1 MADASQ
7 HPRVVF
13 AFPAGDDLKLEGGR
27 PTVQVRVKEEGIE
40 NEVIKYAPVR
50 LQAAGGGGQHEQP
63 AKYFVARIKSG
74 PGSRGWKVNGIKVD
88 GLEQR
93 GELPHNGR
101 VRITCT
107 ESVLDDILTPMERS
121 VKTYLTSTLS
131 RDLIEL
137 LAVLAV
143 ERPDDAHLW
152 LASKLLE
159 RSPGGPFVAVKR
171 SALLAKKGGAA
182 PASSR
187 ADEDGGGRGGGGGS
201 GGGDSGVPAPGSV

>member
-107 ESVLDDILTPMERS
+107 ESVLDDIAKAQRAAAAGDTPRTKKS
-121 VKTYLTSTLS
+121 KKQKRLQRGWVRTL
-131 RDLIEL
+131 L
-137 LAVLAV
+137 
-143 ERPDDAHLW
+143 
-152 LASKLLE
+152 
-159 RSPGGPFVAVKR
+159 
-171 SALLAKKGGAA
+171 
-182 PASSR
+182 
-187 ADEDGGGRGGGGGS
+187 
-201 GGGDSGVPAPGSV
+201 